1 MNFFAV
7 LIAAFSM
14 TISGVGLAQA
24 QSLRVAP
31 TSVEILAPGATATI
45 TVRNVGRQPMTIQ
58 ARVFAWSSG
67 GATDVLANTR
77 DVVISPP
84 ITQLAPGSVQ
94 TLRIVRTSKKPI
106 RSEESYRLFV
116 DELPNRTG
124 SRYSGVDFVT
134 RLRIPVFLTP
144 KSATSQPVQWR
155 VRSSGGRSY
164 LEAQNS
170 GGVRVKISDLR
181 VSAGN
186 RQVMITPG
194 LAGYVLSGSVARW
207 PLPKGSQTG
216 MSVRASSNFGPIL
229 ATTR

>member
-1 MNFFAV
+1 MNLFAT
-7 LIAAFSM
+7 LITTIALTLSAAGM
-14 TISGVGLAQA
+14 VQA

-31 TSVEILAPGATATI
+31 TSVEIIAPGATATI

-58 ARVFAWSSG
+58 SRVFAWSSG

-116 DELPNRTG
+116 DELPTKARKG
-124 SRYSGVDFVT
+124 QSGVDFVT

-144 KSATSQPVQWR
+144 QNAVAKSLQWR

-164 LEAQNS
+164 LEAQNA
-170 GGVRVKISDLR
+170 GDVRVRISDLHVTAGSRR
-181 VSAGN
+181 VISN
-186 RQVMITPG
+186 QG
-194 LAGYVLSGSVARW
+194 LAGYVLSKSTARW
-207 PLPKGSQTG
+207 PLPKGAQAG
-216 MSVRASSNFGPIL
+216 MSLRAASNFGPIS
-229 ATTR
+229 ATVR